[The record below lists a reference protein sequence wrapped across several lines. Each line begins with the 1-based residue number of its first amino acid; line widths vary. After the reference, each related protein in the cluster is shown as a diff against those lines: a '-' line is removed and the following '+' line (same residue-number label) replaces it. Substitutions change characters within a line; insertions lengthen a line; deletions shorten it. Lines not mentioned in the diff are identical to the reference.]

1 VLSVFLLVDFCQDIL
16 LYFLVRIFSRFTYLL
31 GFLNDMDAETLPR
44 NVKIDWLKFQV
55 VTYDPLF
62 LRKIRQIIA
71 LPFEKQ
77 QLSSV
82 KNARETNVLAANKIW
97 HESWEFQGSLLCVKY
112 PPTGIDE
119 PFTFLR
125 DLNGSTLDGLS
136 FDKVSN
142 LLYFA
147 QLDTSFTANRID
159 IALDFPLQNPRL
171 FAHHWESLIEDGL
184 LYGYKKV
191 RRISNVGSN
200 DGNTV
205 YIGSRESTRCL
216 RIYCKRFSN
225 GDEFDRLEGEFKRD
239 RALWIMQKLAQISVN
254 EYPKFLKGVVCGQ
267 VTFTTNHPNIL
278 FFSKYKRG
286 SINVPNPI
294 LHLDIEKSIK
304 FFEKHAPTLAM
315 IYEFMGAEQFDKFIH
330 HNLQVGKRK
339 MGARHRAILSN
350 AKALGFTFG
359 VGLASFVLIYSQT
372 PAIAGGLT
380 CPAPVPLGFE
390 LKQKFPV
397 DIVNPTP
404 TEQAYLDNIGDGCF
418 QINSGLNF
426 DKICL
431 PGMIVNALRPFII
444 MGLGLRFIFS
454 D

>member
-1 VLSVFLLVDFCQDIL
+1 
-16 LYFLVRIFSRFTYLL
+16 
-31 GFLNDMDAETLPR
+31 MDVETLTR
-44 NVKIDWLKFQV
+44 NVKIDWLRFQV
-55 VTYDPLF
+55 VTYDALF
-62 LRKIRQIIA
+62 FRKIREIIG
-71 LPFEKQ
+71 LPFEKKQ
-77 QLSSV
+77 VSSLQD
-82 KNARETNVLAANKIW
+82 ARETNVIAANKVW
-97 HESWEFQGSLLCVKY
+97 HESWEFQGSLLCIKY

-119 PFTFLR
+119 PFTFLV
-125 DLNGSTLDGLS
+125 DLNGSTLDALD
-136 FDKVSN
+136 FDRVSN
-142 LLYFA
+142 LLYLS
-147 QLDTSFTANRID
+147 QLDTSFTAHRID
-159 IALDFPLQNPRL
+159 IALDFPVQPRRL
-171 FAHHWESLIEDGL
+171 FAYPWECLVEDGL
-184 LYGYKKV
+184 LFGYKKV
-191 RRISNVGSN
+191 RRISNVGSD

-205 YIGSRESTRCL
+205 YIGSRESSRCL
-216 RIYCKRFSN
+216 RIYCKLFSD
-225 GDEFDRLEGEFKRD
+225 GREFDRLEAEFKRE
-239 RALWIMQKLAQISVN
+239 RALWIMKELAQIPVK
-254 EYPKFLKGVVCGQ
+254 EYPRFLNGVVCGQ
-267 VTFTTNHPNIL
+267 VSFTTNHPNVL
-278 FFSKYKRG
+278 FFNKYKYG
-286 SINVPNPI
+286 SINVPNPT

-315 IYEFMGAEQFDKFIH
+315 IYEFMGAEQFDKFIQT
-330 HNLQVGKRK
+330 NLQAGKRK
-339 MGARHRAILSN
+339 MGVRHRAILSN

-359 VGLASFVLIYSQT
+359 VGLASFVLISVQT

>member
-1 VLSVFLLVDFCQDIL
+1 
-16 LYFLVRIFSRFTYLL
+16 
-31 GFLNDMDAETLPR
+31 MDAEILPR
-44 NVKIDWLKFQV
+44 NIKIDWLRFQV
-55 VTYDPLF
+55 VTYDSLF
-62 LRKIRQIIA
+62 FRKIRDILG

-77 QLSSV
+77 QASSV
-82 KNARETNVLAANKIW
+82 NDARETNVMALNKVW
-97 HESWEFQGSLLCVKY
+97 HEVWEFQGSLLGIKY

-119 PFTFLR
+119 PFRFFV
-125 DLNGSTLDGLS
+125 DLNGSTLDALS
-136 FDKVSN
+136 FNKISN

-147 QLDTSFTANRID
+147 QLDTTFTANRID
-159 IALDFPLQNPRL
+159 IALDFPVQSPRL
-171 FAHHWESLIEDGL
+171 FAYPWESLIEDGL

-191 RRISNVGSN
+191 RRISNVGSD
-200 DGNTV
+200 DGNTI

-225 GDEFDRLEGEFKRD
+225 GEEFDRLEGEFKRE
-239 RALWIMQKLAQISVN
+239 RASWIMQQLAQISVQ
-254 EYPKFLKGVVCGQ
+254 EYPKFLNGVVCGQ
-267 VTFTTNHPNIL
+267 FSFTRNHKSIA
-278 FFSKYKRG
+278 FFKKYKYG
-286 SINVPNPI
+286 PVNVPVPT

-315 IYEFMGAEQFDKFIH
+315 IHEFMGSEQFDKFIQT
-330 HNLQVGKRK
+330 NLQVGKRK

-350 AKALGFTFG
+350 AKFLGFSLG
-359 VGLASFVLIYSQT
+359 VSLASFLLISGQA
-372 PAIAGGLT
+372 PVIASGLS
-380 CPAPVPLGFE
+380 CPAPVPLSFE
-390 LKQKFPV
+390 LKQKFPI

-404 TEQAYLDNIGDGCF
+404 SEQAYLNNIGDGCF

>member
-1 VLSVFLLVDFCQDIL
+1 
-16 LYFLVRIFSRFTYLL
+16 
-31 GFLNDMDAETLPR
+31 MDVETLTR
-44 NVKIDWLKFQV
+44 NVKIDWLRFQV
-55 VTYDPLF
+55 VTYDALF
-62 LRKIRQIIA
+62 FRKIREIIG
-71 LPFEKQ
+71 LPLEKKQ
-77 QLSSV
+77 VSSLQD
-82 KNARETNVLAANKIW
+82 ARETNVIAANKVW
-97 HESWEFQGSLLCVKY
+97 HESWEFQGSLLCIKY

-119 PFTFLR
+119 PFTFLV
-125 DLNGSTLDGLS
+125 DLNGSTLDALD
-136 FDKVSN
+136 FDRVSN
-142 LLYFA
+142 LLYLS
-147 QLDTSFTANRID
+147 QLDTSFTAHRID
-159 IALDFPLQNPRL
+159 IALDFPVQPRRL
-171 FAHHWESLIEDGL
+171 FAYPWECLVEDGL
-184 LYGYKKV
+184 LFGYKKV
-191 RRISNVGSN
+191 RRISNVGSD

-205 YIGSRESTRCL
+205 YIGSRESSRCL
-216 RIYCKRFSN
+216 RIYCKLFSD
-225 GDEFDRLEGEFKRD
+225 GREFDRLEAEFKRE
-239 RALWIMQKLAQISVN
+239 RALWIMKELAQIPVK
-254 EYPKFLKGVVCGQ
+254 EYPRFLNGVVCGQ
-267 VTFTTNHPNIL
+267 VSFTTNHPNVL
-278 FFSKYKRG
+278 FFNKYKYG
-286 SINVPNPI
+286 SINVPNPT

-315 IYEFMGAEQFDKFIH
+315 IYEFMGAEQFDKFIQT
-330 HNLQVGKRK
+330 NLQAGKRK
-339 MGARHRAILSN
+339 MGVRHRAILSN

-359 VGLASFVLIYSQT
+359 VGLASFVLISVQT